1 MERPNTVAG
10 LMEKRRTL
18 AARLKIVQGEVQALT
33 VDIDALDTV
42 LRLFAPEIDGRT
54 LKAKRLPS
62 PFHAAKGELQRL
74 VLDTIRETGGP
85 VTSLMVAERFCA
97 ARGMTPDDRTIITIR
112 GRVGS
117 IIGKMKQKGAL
128 CQVPLAGTYKGWAQP
143 DYAAR
148 CQ

>member
-10 LMEKRRTL
+10 LLEKRRTL
-18 AARLKIVQGEVQALT
+18 AARLKIVQAEVQALT
-33 VDIDALDTV
+33 LDIDALDTV

-74 VLDTIRETGGP
+74 VLDTIR
-85 VTSLMVAERFCA
+85 S
-97 ARGMTPDDRTIITIR
+97 
-112 GRVGS
+112 RVSS

-128 CQVPLAGTYKGWAQP
+128 CQAPLAGAYKGWVQP
-143 DYAAR
+143 GYAAR